1 MRMKKARKPIPIPPH
16 ELLDAYA
23 QGIFPMADDAQS
35 TDVMWYTAIRRGII
49 PMDSFKVSK
58 NVTQRIKKQDFA
70 IRIDYDFEQVMRAC
84 AERESTWISE
94 RLIAS
99 YTQLHR
105 LGFAHSVEIWREN
118 VLIGGLYGVK
128 LGRAFF
134 GESMF
139 KREKEMDKI
148 ALYYCHQWLDLQGVI
163 LWDTQFWTEHL
174 AQFGCIEIE
183 AQTYQRL
190 LQEALKDL

>member
-1 MRMKKARKPIPIPPH
+1 MKKARQPVPIPAH

-23 QGIFPMADDAQS
+23 QGIFPMADDS
-35 TDVMWYTAIRRGII
+35 ESNEIMWYTAIRRGVI

-58 NVTQRIKKQDFA
+58 NVLQRIKKRDFD

-84 AERESTWISE
+84 AERKTTWISK

-99 YTQLHR
+99 YVHLHR

-118 VLIGGLYGVK
+118 QLIGGLYGVK
-128 LGRAFF
+128 LGKAFF

-148 ALYYCHQWLDLQGVI
+148 ALFYCHQWLLEQDII

-183 AQTYQRL
+183 AETYQNVLR
-190 LQEALKDL
+190 EALKDL